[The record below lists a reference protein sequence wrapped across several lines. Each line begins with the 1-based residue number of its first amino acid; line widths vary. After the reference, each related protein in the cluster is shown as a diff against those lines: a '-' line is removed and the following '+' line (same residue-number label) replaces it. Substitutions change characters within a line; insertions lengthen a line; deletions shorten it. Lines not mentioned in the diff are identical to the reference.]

1 MNLVPTKGVLLLG
14 STSEIGIAILK
25 RLKVANGTQ
34 LILVG
39 RDAQSIDFFRSWPG
53 KVSFLPCDLSNVE
66 QIREVV
72 STLGNRYVIDL
83 AVIASAHLP
92 QELLD
97 SDFDSVHQTFS
108 INATGIASFLSSL
121 ASMMSRSGGTLIYIS
136 TVAAMRPRIKN
147 FTYGASKLSID
158 FFVLG
163 LAAKY
168 KKDGLDIRVLRPGYV
183 HSKLSKGFEVAPF
196 STTPQSVAK
205 DLVSGLNGHRRIIY
219 SPRILR
225 LVMNLLKLLP
235 SRIFNKL

>member
-25 RLKVANGTQ
+25 RLKVASGAQ

-39 RDAQSIDFFRSWPG
+39 RNDDSIDLFRNWPG
-53 KVSFLPCDLSNVE
+53 KVSFVPCDLSNIE

-72 STLGNRYVIDL
+72 STLRNHYVIDF

-92 QELLD
+92 PELLD
-97 SDFDSVHQTFS
+97 SDIDSVHRTFS
-108 INATGIASFLSSL
+108 INATGIACFLSSL
-121 ASMMSRSGGTLIYIS
+121 ASMMSKSGGTLIYIS

-147 FTYGASKLSID
+147 FTYGASKQSID

-183 HSKLSKGFEVAPF
+183 HTKLSKEFEVAPF
-196 STTPQSVAK
+196 ATKPENVAK
-205 DLVSGLNGHRRIIY
+205 DVISGLNRDRRILY
-219 SPRILR
+219 SPRKLR
-225 LVMNLLKLLP
+225 LVMNALRLLP
-235 SRIFNKL
+235 SGIFHKL

>member
-1 MNLVPTKGVLLLG
+1 MSLVPTKGVLLLG

-39 RDAQSIDFFRSWPG
+39 RNDDSIDLFRNWPG
-53 KVSFLPCDLSNVE
+53 KVSFLRCDLSNVE

-72 STLGNRYVIDL
+72 TTLRTHYVIDF
-83 AVIASAHLP
+83 AVIASAYLP
-92 QELLD
+92 PELMD
-97 SDFDSVHQTFS
+97 YDFESVHQTFN
-108 INATGIASFLSSL
+108 INATGLASFLSTLTSL
-121 ASMMSRSGGTLIYIS
+121 MSKSGGTLIYIS
-136 TVAAMRPRIKN
+136 TVAAIRPRIKN
-147 FTYGASKLSID
+147 FTYGASKQSID

-183 HSKLSKGFEVAPF
+183 HTKLSKDFEVAPF
-196 STTPQSVAK
+196 ATTPENVAR
-205 DLVSGLNGHRRIIY
+205 DLISGLNRDRRILY

-225 LVMNLLKLLP
+225 IVMNALRLLP
-235 SRIFNKL
+235 SGIFHKL